1 MATVEDNKQAV
12 RRLFEAFDAADG
24 RAMDELLT
32 PDFVAHG
39 VPPGYAENADGWK
52 QLASDIKN
60 AFPDT
65 REEIEDLIA
74 EGDKVA
80 ARFTSR
86 GTHKGEIFGLAPS
99 GRTVTVSGIEIYLLS
114 GGKVAE
120 YWGEFNMS
128 ELFGPPPQT
137 T

>member
-1 MATVEDNKQAV
+1 VY
-12 RRLFEAFDAADG
+12 DA
-24 RAMDELLT
+24 LILS

-65 REEIEDLIA
+65 QEEIEDLIA
-74 EGDKVA
+74 EGDRVV

-114 GGKVAE
+114 DGRVAE

-128 ELFGPPPQT
+128 ELFGPPPQAT
-137 T
+137 